1 NATTFSRIDCA
12 MQRRLF
18 RICQTGAILK
28 PAFVYQVASIRRIN
42 GPGGHD
48 PIEHPHFWHESE
60 MAALLE
66 CVQRCGRKTLD
77 IADIVRA
84 GDKSH
89 RDEILSQLRM

>member
-1 NATTFSRIDCA
+1 

-60 MAALLE
+60 MALFSSAYRGVLENRLTSPTLL
-66 CVQRCGRKTLD
+66 GR
-77 IADIVRA
+77 
-84 GDKSH
+84 
-89 RDEILSQLRM
+89 EIKATEMRY